1 LNVISQTDVDRVGTC
16 SRQESTV
23 AYEEEVEAS
32 LVHLVGID
40 RPIVADVDLLD
51 ALIGQVAKAGHVGA
65 AGLEPREGLSQE
77 IVRKVVVASQV
88 LILRDFMIHL

>member
-1 LNVISQTDVDRVGTC
+1 M
-16 SRQESTV
+16 
-23 AYEEEVEAS
+23 AFAEEGEAS
-32 LVHLVGID
+32 LVHRVGID

-51 ALIGQVAKAGHVGA
+51 ALIGQVAKAGQVGA